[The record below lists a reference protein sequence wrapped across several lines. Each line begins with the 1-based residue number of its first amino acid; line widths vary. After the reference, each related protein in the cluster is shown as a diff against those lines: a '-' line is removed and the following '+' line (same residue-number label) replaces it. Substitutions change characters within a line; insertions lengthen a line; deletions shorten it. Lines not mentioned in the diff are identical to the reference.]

1 MGAYGGPNAAPF
13 SIVVG
18 VKDRKNEDVQIPTE
32 YELSQNYPNPFNPTT
47 TVQYALKERSSV
59 ELVLYDILGREVKVL
74 VKEEQEAG
82 YYKVQLNAGRLASG
96 IYIYRLQAGEYVDIK
111 KMVLLK

>member
-1 MGAYGGPNAAPF
+1 
-13 SIVVG
+13 
-18 VKDRKNEDVQIPTE
+18 
-32 YELSQNYPNPFNPTT
+32 
-47 TVQYALKERSSV
+47 
-59 ELVLYDILGREVKVL
+59 LYDILGREVKVL